1 MLRKPRKN
9 QKEFMTITKGAI
21 NMKSVKKH
29 PLCQAVAMFVAML
42 MTLTTVTPVAR
53 AASHREAPLIAL
65 DPAADNTDTYAFRS
79 WQDPSKA
86 VFIMNVIPGQD
97 PADGPNYFNFDDEVL
112 YAINIDN
119 DQDGK
124 AEDVVYEFRFK
135 TETRPALGSLLF
147 PLPYVGNPH
156 IPVAQLQGITK
167 LDGAGSEGLTRRQT
181 YTVTEVRDKKR
192 TELFKGQR
200 LIAVPS
206 NAGSATFKNYEDLAS
221 QGIYTDSATG
231 IKVFAGQRAE
241 TFYIDL
247 GAVFDTVNLRRFP
260 PLLTAT
266 EDANDSRDPFGINRF
281 SGFNVHSI
289 AIEVPINR
297 ITKDGKSAETTNTPV
312 IGMYAS
318 TARQKEKKLK
328 KDGKVETEGPW
339 VQVSRLANPL
349 VNELIIDTPSKDRWN
364 PQEPEDEAQFQEF
377 YKNPSIALALELIFG
392 FPVTATPRTD
402 LMSLLLKYPGQPLA
416 GNNCGNPCS
425 ELLRLNLKVA
435 PVQPQDQ
442 KRLGG
447 LAGDPAGFPNGRRPN
462 DDVTDIAIR
471 VVGGANYIAARAG
484 DGVNF
489 LGGAPGAGT
498 NDGPGYGSIPGNRL
512 DVTLNGIAKEFPY
525 LPTPYDGRGRRHIDC
540 VQNTGAPC
548 IEP

>member
-1 MLRKPRKN
+1 ML
-9 QKEFMTITKGAI
+9 A
-21 NMKSVKKH
+21 
-29 PLCQAVAMFVAML
+29 AVL
-42 MTLTTVTPVAR
+42 MTLVTTAPIAL

-97 PADGPNYFNFDDEVL
+97 PADGPNYFNFDDEIL

-119 DQDGK
+119 NQDGI
-124 AEDVVYEFRFK
+124 ADDIVYEFRFK
-135 TETRPALGSLLF
+135 TETRPILGSLLF

-156 IPVAQLQGITK
+156 IPVPEVQGITN
-167 LDGAGSEGLTRRQT
+167 LDGSGSEGLSRRQT
-181 YTVTEVRDKKR
+181 YTVTEVRGNKR
-192 TELFKGQR
+192 TELFKGQK

-206 NAGSATFKNYEDLAS
+206 NVGPATMPNYEDLAS
-221 QGIYTDSATG
+221 QGIFTDSSTG

-260 PLLTAT
+260 PLLTAI
-266 EDANDSRDPFGINRF
+266 EDANDAVNPFGVNRF
-281 SGFNVHSI
+281 SGFNVNSI
-289 AIEVPINR
+289 AIEVPIAR
-297 ITKDGKSAETTNTPV
+297 ITKDGKSADQTSTPV

-318 TARQKEKKLK
+318 TARQKIKHLVGDGTAKLA
-328 KDGKVETEGPW
+328 GPW
-339 VQVSRLANPL
+339 IQVSRLANPL
-349 VNELIIDTPSKDRWN
+349 VNELIIDTPSKDGWN
-364 PQEPEDEAQFQEF
+364 SQEPEDEAQFQGF
-377 YKNPSIALALELIFG
+377 YKNPSIAQALALVFNV
-392 FPVTATPRTD
+392 PVTPTPRTD
-402 LMSLLLKYPGQPLA
+402 LMSLLLKYPGQALA

-425 ELLRLNLKVA
+425 ELLRLNLKVS
-435 PVQPQDQ
+435 PTQPENQ

-447 LAGDPAGFPNGRRPN
+447 LADVPDPAGFPNGRRPN

-489 LGGAPGAGT
+489 LQGAQ
-498 NDGPGYGSIPGNRL
+498 GSNLTP
-512 DVTLNGIAKEFPY
+512 NGIYKVFPY
-525 LPTPYDGRGRRHIDC
+525 LPTPYDGRNRRHIDC
-540 VQNTGAPC
+540 GEAGANPC
-548 IEP
+548 N